1 MASCGSPG
9 RPRAARAGARV
20 RARARARAR
29 VAAYLVPVTE
39 GAELLAP
46 CTLYAQREGGAA
58 HGVGGR
64 LGLEYHR
71 AIEPGTLVEGADV
84 HRRHLY
90 GGGAGGGAVAGE
102 GGGEDEGENPS
113 QGER

>member
-1 MASCGSPG
+1 MP
-9 RPRAARAGARV
+9 
-20 RARARARAR
+20 
-29 VAAYLVPVTE
+29 LTE

-46 CTLYAQREGGAA
+46 CALYAQREGGAA

-90 GGGAGGGAVAGE
+90 GGGAGGGGGE
-102 GGGEDEGENPS
+102 GEDEGENPS